1 MMSCSLHSPAPKG
14 LIACRPL
21 LVQPRRGDPAQPRPT
36 AWVNRRPVLPRSPE
50 RAQYELRAQSHLSR
64 PFRARNINRLG
75 LLTQAVS
82 LG

>member
-14 LIACRPL
+14 HSLPPAVSPAPKGRPSPAQANGL
-21 LVQPRRGDPAQPRPT
+21 GQPRA
-36 AWVNRRPVLPRSPE
+36 VLPRSPE